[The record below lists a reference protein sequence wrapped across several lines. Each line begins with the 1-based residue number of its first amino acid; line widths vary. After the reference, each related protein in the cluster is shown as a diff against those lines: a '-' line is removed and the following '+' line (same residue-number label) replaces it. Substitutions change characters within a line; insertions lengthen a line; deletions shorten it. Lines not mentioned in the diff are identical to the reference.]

1 METTNDLVTTPATA
15 GSSSCHGGGRA
26 SGGWLR
32 DRGVLIFGGGA
43 ILVAVALAFGQH
55 WLSTAALTLLL
66 FLLPCAVM
74 MFMSMKGMN
83 HSRPVKL
90 RRQSTRTSLLVRAPP
105 SGEDCHL
112 RKLAHSR

>member
-1 METTNDLVTTPATA
+1 METTNDLVTTSATA
-15 GSSSCHGGGRA
+15 GSSSCHGVSRA
-26 SGGWLR
+26 SGGWLSGR
-32 DRGVLIFGGGA
+32 RGLIFGGGA
-43 ILVAVALAFGQH
+43 IAVAVALALGHH
-55 WLSTAALTLLL
+55 WLSIAALPLLL

-105 SGEDCHL
+105 S
-112 RKLAHSR
+112 